1 MENNGK
7 VALVTGAA
15 GSLGLQI
22 AKALVASGHTV
33 ALLDRD
39 DRVHDEAD
47 KLAAEGASVRSYE
60 VDLSSR
66 EAVRDFITRFLSNF
80 ERCDVL
86 VNNAGINLDNADG
99 TKIFLE
105 QVTDDS
111 WDLMLNVNLR
121 APFDL
126 CRAFVPGMK
135 KAGWGRI
142 INVASRA
149 GRTYVPASNAHYSA
163 SKAGLIG
170 MTRMIAG
177 EVGPFGITANCIS
190 PGRISSPLADS
201 QSPEILDESMKSIPL
216 TRVGLPQEIGATV
229 DFLASEGAGYITGH
243 TLDVNG
249 GAFMA

>member
-1 MENNGK
+1 MENNGR
-7 VALVTGAA
+7 VALVTGGA

-22 AKALVASGHTV
+22 VKALAASGHTV

-39 DRVHDEAD
+39 SLVHDEAE
-47 KLAAEGASVRSYE
+47 KLAVEGASVRSYQVE
-60 VDLSSR
+60 LSDR
-66 EAVRDFITRFLSNF
+66 EAVRDFIPEFLSVF

-86 VNNAGINLDNADG
+86 VNNAGINLDNPDG
-99 TKIFLE
+99 TKFYLE
-105 QVTDDS
+105 QVTDQP

-142 INVASRA
+142 VNVASRA
-149 GRTYVPASNAHYSA
+149 GRTYVPASNVHYSA

-177 EVGPFGITANCIS
+177 EVGPFGITANCIA

-201 QSPEILDESMKSIPL
+201 QSPEILAESLKNIPL
-216 TRVGLPQEIGATV
+216 NRVGSPREIGATV